1 MPKEMK
7 EFAGLYY
14 REGALD
20 PKTMQL
26 VALAAMA
33 AAGCT
38 SRVPGRFA
46 AAKQAGATDDELS
59 ETLMYA
65 MRGRARAAWST
76 IKYVPDIED
85 KNKEWKTVF
94 EREHTRER
102 S

>member
-1 MPKEMK
+1 M
-7 EFAGLYY
+7 
-14 REGALD
+14 
-20 PKTMQL
+20 
-26 VALAAMA
+26 
-33 AAGCT
+33 
-38 SRVPGRFA
+38 PGRFA